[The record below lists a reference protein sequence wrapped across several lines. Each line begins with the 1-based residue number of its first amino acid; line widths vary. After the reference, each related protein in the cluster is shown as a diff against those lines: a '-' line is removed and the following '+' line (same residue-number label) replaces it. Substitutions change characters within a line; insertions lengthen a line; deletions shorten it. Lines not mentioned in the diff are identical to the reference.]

1 MQEWLF
7 PCNPNYYDV
16 KGAFGSLNKINWK
29 QNRDVLVGDTVYI
42 YIGKPD
48 QEIKYETK
56 VIDVDLPR
64 TSIDDSKFVK
74 DGTTYV
80 NHGRYMTLEF
90 VKEFRDREL
99 TYQDMVQNGLRTVQS
114 QIKISDQLK
123 FFINSRKNI
132 GKHSQKKQYFF
143 VFQNESYKE
152 EKAGQYLWAPQSN
165 QKKHNISHW
174 KRMTEIKK
182 DAIILHSVNRK
193 IKAISIAQTN
203 CSSEDRPPELKEIW
217 TTAGWKVSSKY
228 YELEEEFNISDHIEV
243 LMKLQ
248 PDSNGPFNV
257 NGNRKQGYLFSA
269 NKAMFD
275 YIMEELIKVQK
286 NSSNRSILQELLEQQ
301 VDIEERLDQELV
313 DGIDG
318 LIEAYVNQPVDYK
331 PQPEPKP
338 QLDFLGKKSSYKRN
352 KEVAI
357 KALKRANYECEIDK
371 SHPSF
376 KRRTTKVNYTEPH
389 HLIPMAKQGNFSYS
403 LDVEANIVSLCSNCH
418 NQIHYG
424 ADYKEMIS
432 KLHIKREKELT
443 QAGIQIDLDTL
454 IEYY

>member
-114 QIKISDQLK
+114 PIKISDQLK

-182 DAIILHSVNRK
+182 GDIIFHSVNRK

-217 TTAGWKVSSKY
+217 TTQGWKVRSKY
-228 YELEEEFNISDHIEV
+228 YELEEELNISDHIDV

-248 PDSNGPFNV
+248 PTSNGPFNV
-257 NGNRKQGYLFSA
+257 NGNGKQGYLFSA
-269 NKAMFD
+269 NKAMFN
-275 YIMEELIKVQK
+275 YITEELNRVQK
-286 NSSNRSILQELLEQQ
+286 NHSNLQELLENE
-301 VDIEERLDQELV
+301 VNIEEQLDQELV
-313 DGIDG
+313 NGIDG
-318 LIEAYVNQPVDYK
+318 LIQAYVDQPIDYK
-331 PQPEPKP
+331 PRPEPKP
-338 QLDFLGKKSSYKRN
+338 PLEDVGKRSSYKRS

-424 ADYKEMIS
+424 LENKKIS
-432 KLHIKREKELT
+432 DRLYHLREEELRSAGISVSLAELT
-443 QAGIQIDLDTL
+443 S
-454 IEYY
+454 YY

>member
-1 MQEWLF
+1 M
-7 PCNPNYYDV
+7 
-16 KGAFGSLNKINWK
+16 GAFGAINKINWK

-42 YIGKPD
+42 YISKPD

-56 VIDVDLPR
+56 VVEVDLPR
-64 TSIDDSKFVK
+64 TTIDDSKFVK

-90 VKEFRDREL
+90 VKEFKNREL

-114 QIKISDQLK
+114 PVKISDQLK
-123 FFINSRKNI
+123 LFINSRKNI
-132 GKHSQKKQYFF
+132 GKYSQEKQYFF
-143 VFQNESYKE
+143 VFQNESYKD
-152 EKAGQYLWAPQSN
+152 EKAGQYLWAPKSN

-182 DAIILHSVNRK
+182 DDTIFHSVNRK

-203 CSSEDRPPELKEIW
+203 CLSEDRPPELKETW

-248 PDSNGPFNV
+248 PDNNGPFNV

-275 YIMEELIKVQK
+275 YIMEEVIKVQK

-443 QAGIQIDLDTL
+443 QAGIQIDLGTL

>member
-1 MQEWLF
+1 M
-7 PCNPNYYDV
+7 
-16 KGAFGSLNKINWK
+16 NKINWK
-29 QNRDVLVGDTVYI
+29 QSRNVSVGDTVYI
-42 YIGKPD
+42 YIGKPY
-48 QEIKYETK
+48 QEIRYQTLVIET
-56 VIDVDLPR
+56 DLSR
-64 TSIDDSKFVK
+64 ITINDSKFVK
-74 DGTTYV
+74 DGTNFV
-80 NHGRYMTLEF
+80 NYGRYMTLELTREF
-90 VKEFRDREL
+90 DNKELIYQEL
-99 TYQDMVQNGLRTVQS
+99 IQNGLGSVQGPAKVS
-114 QIKISDQLK
+114 KQLES
-123 FFINSRKNI
+123 FINSRKKSADANAE
-132 GKHSQKKQYFF
+132 QKYFF
-143 VFQNESYKE
+143 VFQNQSYKE

-165 QKKHNISHW
+165 QKKHDISHW
-174 KRMTEIKK
+174 RRMTEVKK
-182 DAIILHSVNRK
+182 GDIILHSVDRK
-193 IKAISIAQTN
+193 IKAISIAQKDCLN
-203 CSSEDRPPELKEIW
+203 EDRPPELKEIW
-217 TTAGWKVSSKY
+217 TTQGWKVSSKY
-228 YELEEEFNISDHIEV
+228 YELEEELNIPDHIDV

-248 PDSNGPFNV
+248 PTSNGPFNV

-275 YIMEELIKVQK
+275 YIMEEVIKVQK

>member
-7 PCNPNYYDV
+7 TCNPNYYDV
-16 KGAFGSLNKINWK
+16 IGAFGSLNKINWK

-56 VIDVDLPR
+56 VVEVNLPR
-64 TSIDDSKFVK
+64 TTIDDSKFVR
-74 DGTTYV
+74 DGKTYV
-80 NHGRYMTLEF
+80 NHGRYMTLKF
-90 VKEFRDREL
+90 VKEFKNKEL

-114 QIKISDQLK
+114 QVKINNQLK
-123 FFINSRKNI
+123 LFIKSRKNI
-132 GKHSQKKQYFF
+132 GKYSEEKQYFF

-152 EKAGQYLWAPQSN
+152 EKTGQYLWEPQSN
-165 QKKHNISHW
+165 QKKHNIFNG

-182 DAIILHSVNRK
+182 GDIIFHSVNHK

-203 CSSEDRPPELKEIW
+203 CLSEDRPPELKETW
-217 TTAGWKVSSKY
+217 ATFGWKVRSKY
-228 YELEEEFNISDHIEV
+228 YELEEEINISDHIEV

-248 PDSNGPFNV
+248 PDNDGPFNV

-269 NKAMFD
+269 NKAMFN
-275 YIMEELIKVQK
+275 YITEELNRVHK
-286 NSSNRSILQELLEQQ
+286 NHSNLQELLENE
-301 VDIEERLDQELV
+301 VNVEERLDQELV
-313 DGIDG
+313 NGIDD
-318 LIEAYVNQPVDYK
+318 LMQAYLDNPVDYK
-331 PQPEPKP
+331 PHPKP
-338 QLDFLGKKSSYKRN
+338 KPILEDVGNRSSYKRN

-357 KALKRANYECEIDK
+357 KALKRANHECEIDK

-376 KRRTTKVNYTEPH
+376 ERKTTKVNYTEPH

-424 ADYKEMIS
+424 SENKEIIDR
-432 KLHIKREKELT
+432 LYHLREGELRS
-443 QAGIQIDLDTL
+443 AGISVSLTEL
-454 IEYY
+454 ASYY

>member
-1 MQEWLF
+1 MDQWLF
-7 PCNPNYYDV
+7 PCNPDFYDV
-16 KGAFGSLNKINWK
+16 ISAFNSMNKINWK
-29 QNRDVLVGDTVYI
+29 QSRNVSVGDTVYI
-42 YIGKPD
+42 YIGKPY
-48 QEIKYETK
+48 QEIRYQTT
-56 VIDVDLPR
+56 VIESDLSHI
-64 TSIDDSKFVK
+64 TIKDSKFVK
-74 DGTTYV
+74 DGTNFV
-80 NHGRYMTLEF
+80 NHGRYMTLELTR
-90 VKEFRDREL
+90 EFNNREL
-99 TYQDMVQNGLRTVQS
+99 IYQELIQNGLGSVQGPAKVS
-114 QIKISDQLK
+114 EQLES
-123 FFINSRKNI
+123 FINSRKKLTDANTE
-132 GKHSQKKQYFF
+132 QKYFF
-143 VFQNESYKE
+143 VFQNQSYKE

-165 QKKHNISHW
+165 LKKHNRSYW
-174 KRMTEIKK
+174 QRMTEVKK
-182 DAIILHSVNRK
+182 GDIILHSVDRK

-203 CSSEDRPPELKEIW
+203 CLNEDRPPELKEIW
-217 TTAGWKVSSKY
+217 TTQGWKVSSKY
-228 YELEEEFNISDHIEV
+228 YELEEEFNISDHIDR

-248 PDSNGPFNV
+248 PTDNGPFNV
-257 NGNRKQGYLFSA
+257 KGNRKQGYLFSA

-275 YIMEELIKVQK
+275 YIMEEVIKVQK
-286 NSSNRSILQELLEQQ
+286 KSSNRSILRELLEQQ

-331 PQPEPKP
+331 PQHEPKP

-443 QAGIQIDLDTL
+443 QAGIQIDLGTL